1 MPRAIAHR
9 AGRPIFCGLLSG
21 LCIGQRPLANP
32 GADRMQYAI
41 LCYNEEEVVW
51 SMFKEDD
58 PAMMTHLNSVQD
70 RLVKSGKLGVSL
82 RLLPPSTTT
91 TTATATAAMTLRNA
105 QDGETLV
112 LDGPFAGL
120 RRWPRDSERCMGHRH
135 RAFASC

>member
-82 RLLPPSTTT
+82 RLLPP
-91 TTATATAAMTLRNA
+91 LHHHH
-105 QDGETLV
+105 
-112 LDGPFAGL
+112 
-120 RRWPRDSERCMGHRH
+120 HRH
-135 RAFASC
+135 RHRCDDASQRAGWRDAGA